1 MECRSSNYT
10 YRLVPRLLVLTILLG
25 LLSYCLGVP
34 LVSSQGLFLRSAYS
48 PGELPFDPK
57 SPRWE
62 KTSPIVVPLSG
73 QVISSPA
80 HPKLSIESLTVRS
93 LHNGK
98 DIVFLV
104 EWDDPTKNDRLTAG
118 TFRDGVALAFPLN
131 DALPFFCMGQ
141 AGNYV
146 NIWHWKADWQADIDR
161 HKLDERDDG
170 VPKATHLT
178 TTASSCVF
186 SGGPVG
192 RRIRHY
198 DDQTR
203 TGCGSRECIWDQ
215 SHWKVVFKRA
225 LQTRDQDNDAVFDP
239 ALVQAVAFA
248 VWNGETKERAGKKA
262 VASWLQLVLLD
273 SLP

>member
-10 YRLVPRLLVLTILLG
+10 YRRVPRLLVLTILLG

-170 VPKATHLT
+170 VPRPRTLELRPRRV
-178 TTASSCVF
+178 SSVE
-186 SGGPVG
+186 
-192 RRIRHY
+192 
-198 DDQTR
+198 DLL
-203 TGCGSRECIWDQ
+203 GCGFATMTTKRVQGTVQGNAIWDQ

-262 VASWLQLVLLD
+262 VASWLQLVLD